1 MFALLA
7 LLLGPFDVM
16 SLPRAEVVDRIQVVE
31 LAPVF
36 HQPFV
41 CGEHPEG
48 SLHYVGDAL
57 GRDCVVTGGL
67 DPVTS
72 DGFPKPF
79 RGDGRRNADWFG
91 FHAQVH
97 APFDGVVE
105 GVHDNP
111 VENVPGHPSKV
122 LAGYIAFRRADGLQV
137 TYAHTTRPTVKVGDH
152 VRAGQ
157 VVALVGDNGHARMP
171 HIHIGAWRGTTP
183 FQIRWD
189 LRAEGRVPALQH
201 Q

>member
-1 MFALLA
+1 MLSLLVVLLA
-7 LLLGPFDVM
+7 SFDVM
-16 SLPRAEVVDRIQVVE
+16 ALPRARTPTRIEVVE

-36 HQPFV
+36 QQPFV

-57 GRDCVVTGGL
+57 GRDCVITGGL

-72 DGFPKPF
+72 EGYPRPF
-79 RGDGRRNADWFG
+79 RGDGAKNSDWYG
-91 FHAQVH
+91 FHAEVH

-111 VENVPGHPSKV
+111 VENEPGHPSKQ
-122 LAGYIAFRRADGLQV
+122 LAGFIAFRRSDGLQV
-137 TYAHTTRPTVKVGDH
+137 TYAHTTQPTVKVGDRVH
-152 VRAGQ
+152 AGQ

-183 FQIRWD
+183 YQIRWD
-189 LRAEGRVPALQH
+189 LRAAGRVPALQH